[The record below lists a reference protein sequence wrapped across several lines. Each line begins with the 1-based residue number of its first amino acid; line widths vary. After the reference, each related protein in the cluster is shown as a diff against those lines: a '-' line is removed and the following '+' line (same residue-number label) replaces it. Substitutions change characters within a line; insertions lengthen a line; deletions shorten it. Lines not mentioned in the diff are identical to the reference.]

1 MNSLVEKVDED
12 VQWADEDAFMGIE
25 FVHLFFFLIFFW
37 LKEKYIL
44 A

>member
-25 FVHLFFFLIFFW
+25 FVHLFFFFW

>member
-25 FVHLFFFLIFFW
+25 FVHFFFLFW